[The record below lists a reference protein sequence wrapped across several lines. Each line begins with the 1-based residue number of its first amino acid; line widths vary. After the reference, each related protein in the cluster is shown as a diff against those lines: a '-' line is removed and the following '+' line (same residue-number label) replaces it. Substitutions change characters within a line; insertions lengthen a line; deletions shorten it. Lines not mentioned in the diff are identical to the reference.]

1 MGAFVIAI
9 TGTPGTGKS
18 TAARLLAK
26 RTGWRYVDLNHE
38 IVRNRLYS
46 GYDRK
51 RRSYITDMRRVTI
64 FVRKLVHGERPV
76 IIEGHLSHNLPK
88 EMVNE
93 VFVLRCRTG
102 ALRKRLERK
111 RWPKAKVDE
120 NVEAEMIGL
129 IAWEARKKHARVV
142 ELDTTKMSPLTLAV
156 KMEKVLKGRA
166 GTHTAP

>member
-18 TAARLLAK
+18 TVAKLLAK
-26 RTGWRYVDLNHE
+26 RTGWRCVDLNRE
-38 IVRNRLYS
+38 IVRNGLYS
-46 GYDRK
+46 GYDHK

-64 FVRKLVHGERPV
+64 FIRKLVHGERPV

-88 EMVNE
+88 EMVDK
-93 VFVLRCRTG
+93 VFVLRCRTDV
-102 ALRKRLERK
+102 LRKRLERK
-111 RWPKAKVDE
+111 RWPKAKIDE

-129 IAWEARKKHARVV
+129 IAWEAKKKHAHVV
-142 ELDTTKMSPLTLAV
+142 ELDITRLSPLTIAV
-156 KMEKVLKGRA
+156 KMEKSLKGRA